1 MASWGRRD
9 GDALTGNVSIAS
21 GNTELQGL
29 TGATFLTE
37 LEVGVTVTA
46 GSPAQQFTVVS
57 ITDAN
62 TAVVSPAANAAI
74 VDLAAVLDD
83 KPLWLDRASQL
94 NTINVSVAEAQDA
107 ANNAIGLKT
116 PGWTSARVYT
126 THGGTVTRRFVEPL
140 VAMKDPN

>member
-1 MASWGRRD
+1 MALWGRRD

-37 LEVGVTVTA
+37 LVDGSFVTA
-46 GSPAQQFTVVS
+46 AGQEFKIVS

-62 TAVVSPAANAAI
+62 TAVVTPAANSAI
-74 VDLAAVLDD
+74 TNQAAVVND
-83 KPLWLDRASQL
+83 KPKNLRSDEAA
-94 NTINVSVAEAQDA
+94 NVINISLSEAQDA
-107 ANNAIGLKT
+107 NNTVDGIVT
-116 PGWTSARVYT
+116 PGWTKYEEYT
-126 THGGTVTRRFVEPL
+126 TGPGGSITRRRVEVL